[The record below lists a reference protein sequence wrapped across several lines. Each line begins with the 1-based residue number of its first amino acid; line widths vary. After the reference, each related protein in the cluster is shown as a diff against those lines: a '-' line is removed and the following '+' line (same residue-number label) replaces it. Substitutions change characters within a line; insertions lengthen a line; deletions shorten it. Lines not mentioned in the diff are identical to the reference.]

1 MEFVNASHDSALE
14 NIYIN
19 RQDNVL
25 KNISIYVFVKKS
37 SASQSLKSTGTKYVT
52 QFMNTFIYIKHGI

>member
-1 MEFVNASHDSALE
+1 MCHMIAHWKIF
-14 NIYIN
+14 IN
-19 RQDNVL
+19 RQEYVL

-52 QFMNTFIYIKHGI
+52 QFMNTSIYIKHGI

>member
-14 NIYIN
+14 NIYKQTGICVEKY
-19 RQDNVL
+19 QY
-25 KNISIYVFVKKS
+25 IYVFVKKS

>member
-14 NIYIN
+14 NIYK
-19 RQDNVL
+19 QTVL